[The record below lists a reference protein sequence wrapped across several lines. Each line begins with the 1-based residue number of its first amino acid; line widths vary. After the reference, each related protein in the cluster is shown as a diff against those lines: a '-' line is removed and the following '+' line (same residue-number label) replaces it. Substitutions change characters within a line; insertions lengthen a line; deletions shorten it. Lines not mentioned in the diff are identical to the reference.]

1 MVKKDF
7 FLGIFLIAFS
17 FIAYLA
23 TLSYPYQSAY
33 FPRVIIVIIG
43 LLGLFTA
50 IRQWTK
56 LKATMQ
62 GQRPENSAVS
72 APFWQQ
78 PLVRRVAMMMGSGII
93 FLILMSLLGFFVAGL
108 IYLPV
113 MIRLLGVRKITT
125 IAISTLFVL
134 LLIYSI
140 FVAFLRVPFPEG
152 IIF

>member
-1 MVKKDF
+1 MVNKDF

-17 FIAYLA
+17 FIAYLE

-33 FPRVIIVIIG
+33 FPRVIIVGIG

-50 IRQWTK
+50 ITQWTRH
-56 LKATMQ
+56 KATVRKQ
-62 GQRPENSAVS
+62 HPENNTAFT
-72 APFWQQ
+72 PFWQK
-78 PLVRRVAMMMGSGII
+78 PLVRRVAMMMGSGIV
-93 FLILMSLLGFFVAGL
+93 FLLLMSLLGFFAAGL

-125 IAISTLFVL
+125 IAISTLSVL

-140 FVAFLRVPFPEG
+140 FVAFLRVPFPDG